1 MTSHTLLI
9 ISLFNGLYLYMV
21 SRVSNGLTVFSEI
34 GSLDQKIIIIFLI
47 LQNTNILVF
56 LKRQF
61 DPDQLLLKNVG
72 LSMKLLEDRECQ
84 YLLN

>member
-1 MTSHTLLI
+1 MTFHTLLI

-21 SRVSNGLTVFSEI
+21 SRISNGLTVFSEI

-61 DPDQLLLKNVG
+61 DPDQLLLKNLG

>member
-21 SRVSNGLTVFSEI
+21 SRISNGLTVFSEI

-61 DPDQLLLKNVG
+61 DPDQLLLKNLG

>member
-61 DPDQLLLKNVG
+61 DPDQLLLKNLG